1 MQKISLFNLFIS
13 DILLILESHDQN
25 WHTHF
30 WPCLPK
36 NVWST
41 FSFFLTF
48 IYMQKNRYSVCLFF
62 MSSQFYV
69 PIMKLATLIFDH
81 STSNIS
87 NNFLICMSLY
97 QHSKNQL
104 ISSVCF
110 SDTMNFRTQ
119 KSDCPH
125 PFLTMPNQ
133 DIFNQLLIFA
143 RLFHQFVLEK

>member
-25 WHTHF
+25 CHTHF

-41 FSFFLTF
+41 FNFFLTF
-48 IYMQKNRYSVCLFF
+48 IYMQKSRYSVCLFF

-69 PIMKLATLIFDH
+69 HIMKLATLIFDH

-87 NNFLICMSLY
+87 NNFLICMNLY
-97 QHSKNQL
+97 QHAKNQVNF
-104 ISSVCF
+104 ICSF
-110 SDTMNFRTQ
+110 FRYNEFRTQ
-119 KSDCPH
+119 KSDCPD
-125 PFLTMPNQ
+125 PPLTMPNQ
-133 DIFNQLLIFA
+133 EIFNQLLTFA
-143 RLFHQFVLEK
+143 RLFRQFVLDK